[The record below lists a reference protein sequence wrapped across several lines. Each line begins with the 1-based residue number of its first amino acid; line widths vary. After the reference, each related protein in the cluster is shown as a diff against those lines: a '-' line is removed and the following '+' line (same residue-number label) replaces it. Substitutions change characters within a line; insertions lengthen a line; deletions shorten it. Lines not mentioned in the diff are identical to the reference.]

1 MRQFLSDF
9 AVFIAIVSSSALDWY
24 VNLETK
30 KLSVPSSFQPTA
42 NREWIVP
49 LFGKNHWY
57 TIFIAIG
64 PAIIAT
70 VLIFMDQQITAVI
83 INRKDFKM
91 KAGFSTNIIQVSSL
105 I

>member
-9 AVFIAIVSSSALDWY
+9 AVFIAIVSY

-91 KAGFSTNIIQVSSL
+91 KAGFSTYIIQVSSL